1 MGGRPSTRS
10 AVEDRCRR
18 RAPASAVHRRATAP
32 RKRYFP
38 RIARTLGQV
47 RASIRGRRRE
57 RHALGESTF
66 LLGGGPWR
74 APPAPPR
81 KPGWRG
87 GRPPRRAAPRAKL
100 PGGGRP
106 PANPAPPRRRP

>member
-32 RKRYFP
+32 RRRYFP
-38 RIARTLGQV
+38 RIARTRGQV
-47 RASIRGRRRE
+47 RASIRERRRE

-66 LLGGGPWR
+66 LLGGGPLR
-74 APPAPPR
+74 APPLPPP

-87 GRPPRRAAPRAKL
+87 RPPPRREVPPAKLACRGHPRATL
-100 PGGGRP
+100 SP
-106 PANPAPPRRRP
+106 PPC